1 MPKSP
6 RQPDPATVADRI
18 HGAAIRLLRYVR
30 KEDVAAGVSAPQ
42 LSVLSVLVFAG
53 PQTLTALAEA
63 EQVRLPTMSR
73 LVADL
78 ESRRLVSRRPDRADR
93 RVSHVSPTQKG
104 RSLLEEGRKRRLVR
118 LVAVLARLPSAQL
131 STLGSA
137 SDIILEA
144 TRSDRG

>member
-6 RQPDPATVADRI
+6 CGPDPAIVADRI

-63 EQVRLPTMSR
+63 EQVTLPTMSR

-78 ESRRLVSRRPDRADR
+78 ESRGLVSRRPDRADR
-93 RVSHVSPTQKG
+93 RVSHVSPTKKG
-104 RSLLEEGRKRRLVR
+104 RSLLEEGRKRRLAR